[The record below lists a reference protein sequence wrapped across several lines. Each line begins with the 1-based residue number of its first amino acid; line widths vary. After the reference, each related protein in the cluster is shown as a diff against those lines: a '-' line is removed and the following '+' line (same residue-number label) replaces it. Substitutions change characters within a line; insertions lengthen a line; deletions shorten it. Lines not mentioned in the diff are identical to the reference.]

1 MKEDWQLQMQN
12 IVNTVEKLEN
22 YVVLSDSERKAIA
35 KAAERR
41 AFVGATPY
49 YASLMDK
56 SNPNCPIRLQ
66 FIPREDLTGKEYE
79 MPDYLMW
86 KENRD
91 AGELGES
98 RFSHDDRPESIARQY
113 RHKIAFTYLPNCS
126 IYCTFC
132 FREELTQDRT
142 KPELKISSPRTNGGF
157 DWLEKHIEIRDV
169 LITGGDPLTL
179 SDKKISDML
188 ERLRAISHVKL
199 IRFGSRVPVALPH
212 RITEG
217 LTEVFRTHLKH
228 RPRVPIWINTH
239 FNHPKEITERS
250 IEGIYRL
257 LDSGVSVGNQTVLL
271 RDINDREEIFWEL
284 HQKLAEIGVRANYV
298 FQCEPAPGAGRFMVP
313 IKRGQELMR
322 SLWPET
328 SSMARP
334 NYALATRIGKINLM
348 DQASFAMEDE
358 NTYTLQNRYGERV
371 TIPKV
376 IIPKTKEKSL
386 TKSALLSAVS

>member
-1 MKEDWQLQMQN
+1 MNEDWLWQMHN
-12 IVNTVEKLEN
+12 FVNTIEKLES
-22 YVVLSDSERKAIA
+22 YIALSDLEKKAITDA
-35 KAAERR
+35 LNRK

-56 SNPNCPIRLQ
+56 NNPNCPIRLQ
-66 FIPREDLTGKEYE
+66 FVPREDSTGQEYE

-91 AGELGES
+91 AGQLGES
-98 RFSHDDRPESIARQY
+98 RFSHDERPESIARQY
-113 RHKIAFTYLPNCS
+113 RHKIAFTYLPNCP

-142 KPELKISSPRTNGGF
+142 KPELRIASHTNEGF
-157 DWLEKHIEIRDV
+157 EWIEKHTEIRDV
-169 LITGGDPLTL
+169 LLTGGDPLTL
-179 SDKKISDML
+179 SDRKISQML
-188 ERLRAISHVKL
+188 ERLRAIPHVKL

-212 RITEG
+212 RITES
-217 LTEVFRTHLKH
+217 LADVFRSHLKH

-250 IEGIYRL
+250 AEGIYRL
-257 LDSGVSVGNQTVLL
+257 LDAGVSVGNQTVLL
-271 RDINDREEIFWEL
+271 RNVNDNEETFWDL
-284 HQKLAEIGVRANYV
+284 HQKLPEMGVRANYV
-298 FQCEPAPGAGRFMVP
+298 FQCEPAVGTGRFMVP

-348 DQASFAMEDE
+348 DQKSFVMEDE
-358 NTYTLQNRYGERV
+358 KNYILQNNYGEQV

-376 IIPKTKEKSL
+376 QEKPL
-386 TKSALLSAVS
+386 AVQTIL